1 MTRGPRWDHGVA
13 DLGSR
18 ARASPLIDVALHL
31 VAAYFGCREG
41 GGLLRGLRTG
51 VVLTARRPDVSYRPA
66 RPRFPTVLSEC

>member
-18 ARASPLIDVALHL
+18 ASSPLIVVALHL

-41 GGLLRGLRTG
+41 GGQLRGLRPG
-51 VVLTARRPDVSYRPA
+51 GMLTARRP
-66 RPRFPTVLSEC
+66 